1 MTTRRLF
8 RFVAATGFTVGLV
21 FGAALP
27 ARGQS
32 DADDAARLIKALALG
47 PGSRVAEIGAG
58 AGALTVAVA
67 REVGPSGHVF
77 SNELSPRQRRAIE
90 RAVAAAKLTNVTV
103 VEGHARRPNLPD
115 ACCDA
120 IFMRDVFHHFDDPA
134 EMSRQLLASLVPGG
148 RLAVLDFPPR
158 NGHGTTSDDV
168 RATLEGAGFADVRV
182 AESGARWFMVV
193 AARPPR

>member
-1 MTTRRLF
+1 MTSHRVFRL
-8 RFVAATGFTVGLV
+8 VATVGFTLGIVL
-21 FGAALP
+21 ASALP

-58 AGALTVAVA
+58 SGALTVAVA
-67 REVGPSGHVF
+67 REVGPGGRVY
-77 SNELSPRQRRAIE
+77 SNELSPRQRQAIE
-90 RAVAAAKLTNVTV
+90 RAVAAAALTNVTV
-103 VEGHARRPNLPD
+103 VEGHPRRPNLPE

-134 EMSRQLLASLVPGG
+134 EMSRHLLASLVPGG

-158 NGHGTTSDDV
+158 NGHGTPSDDI
-168 RATLEGAGFADVRV
+168 RATLERAGFGEVQV
-182 AESGARWFMVV
+182 AESGSRWYMVV
-193 AARPPR
+193 AVRPTR